1 METQKTRVDFLQASA
16 RILFLSS
23 PSTSRHLSFQ
33 GLELADLQTPSGAY
47 QSREACSACGNLL
60 TPGWTSRTKAVTRL
74 LKRRQVTRPEKEQ
87 ARGKTISKQCQV
99 CLRTSR
105 ETRILQL
112 DTRKRQS
119 RPSADFRK
127 PVEEPIQD
135 QPVVEKS
142 SKVSSKK
149 RAKARKDREG
159 LQALLNKSTQNKPS
173 PSLNL
178 MDLMKR

>member
-1 METQKTRVDFLQASA
+1 METLKTRVDYLQASA

-33 GLELADLQTPSGAY
+33 GLELAELQTPPGEH
-47 QSREACSACGNLL
+47 QSSEACSACGNLL
-60 TPGWTSRTKAVTRL
+60 TPGWTTRTKAVTRL
-74 LKRRQVTRPEKEQ
+74 LKRRQVTTPEKES

-99 CLRTSR
+99 CYRTSR
-105 ETRILQL
+105 ETKTLQP

-119 RPSADFRK
+119 RQSAASRK
-127 PVEEPIQD
+127 PVQEPIQY
-135 QPVVEKS
+135 QPVEKS

-149 RAKARKDREG
+149 RAKARKDCEG